1 MPVSRDES
9 FIARTY
15 YESMR
20 GSFEGYGRD
29 KDPASG
35 KSGQAKDPGAEQLGL
50 IRKDFDALDPMKGE
64 APTLGQ
70 LFEIEL
76 NLIALISE
84 TTLRERYWTIEDRF
98 QRVVP
103 KGVAAA
109 FLASL
114 PNPPTTAPI
123 AANVLRARAS
133 TLLKTIHANYTV
145 NLAREQL
152 IRRLMFILAGLATLL
167 VIISITAASSILP
180 QAALLGLLLIII
192 VGMAGA
198 MLSTIQRLQDATKR
212 DAMVDDGI
220 FELIGLR
227 VGWVSIVMSIGV
239 GGVSA
244 LFIYALVSAGLLD
257 AVVPDLAGPASGN
270 GTGTAAAGAGAK
282 PSSTCAA
289 GQTCLAWADAP
300 ARELGLADRGE
311 LFKLTVYAFASGFAE
326 RFLPDIINKIAKDS
340 IPPAMPPTGK

>member
-29 KDPASG
+29 NDPAG
-35 KSGQAKDPGAEQLGL
+35 GTSGQAKDPGAEQLGL

-70 LFEIEL
+70 LFEIEV
-76 NLIALISE
+76 NLIALIPE
-84 TTLRERYWTIEDRF
+84 TALRERYWAIEDRF
-98 QRVVP
+98 KRVVP
-103 KGVAAA
+103 TGVAAA
-109 FLASL
+109 FIASL
-114 PNPPTTAPI
+114 PKPPTNGPI
-123 AANVLRARAS
+123 AINVLRARAS

-167 VIISITAASSILP
+167 VSMSITAASNILP
-180 QAALLGLLLIII
+180 DAALLGLLLIII

-198 MLSTIQRLQDATKR
+198 MLSTIQRLQDATRR

-227 VGWVSIVMSIGV
+227 VGWVSIVMSICV

-257 AVVPDLAGPASGN
+257 AVVPDLAGRGGSDD
-270 GTGTAAAGAGAK
+270 AAKAVTGAGGKAA
-282 PSSTCAA
+282 SACAA
-289 GQTCLAWADAP
+289 TRTCLPWADNTAQG
-300 ARELGLADRGE
+300 LGLADRGE
-311 LFKLTVYAFASGFAE
+311 LFKLTVYAFISGFSE

-340 IPPAMPPTGK
+340 IPPALPPANK